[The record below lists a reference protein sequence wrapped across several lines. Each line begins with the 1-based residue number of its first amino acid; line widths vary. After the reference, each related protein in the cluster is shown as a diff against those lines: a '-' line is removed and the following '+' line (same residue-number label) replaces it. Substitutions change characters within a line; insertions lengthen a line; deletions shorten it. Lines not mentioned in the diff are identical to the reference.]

1 MSRVGKLPVAIPAG
15 VSVSIAD
22 NIVTVKGSKGT
33 LTQAL
38 RDEVVVEVKDN
49 EVVVTRKNDEKTSR
63 SFHGL
68 YRQLI
73 ANMIKGVSEGYSK
86 VLLINGVGYRAEVKG
101 SILTLNLGYS
111 TPIEYM
117 IPEGISIVADGP
129 AKLTVSGIN
138 KVRVGQVAAEIR
150 SLRGPEPYKGK
161 GIKYETE
168 TIRRKVGKSRGRLT
182 SERRFPVLQSA
193 HA

>member
-1 MSRVGKLPVAIPAG
+1 M
-15 VSVSIAD
+15 
-22 NIVTVKGSKGT
+22 
-33 LTQAL
+33 

-49 EVVVTRKNDEKTSR
+49 EVVVTRKNDEKASR

-117 IPEGISIVADGP
+117 IPEGISIAADGP

-138 KVRVGQVAAEIR
+138 KARVGQVAAEIR

-168 TIRRKVGKSRGRLT
+168 TIRRKVGKSGGKK
-182 SERRFPVLQSA
+182 
-193 HA
+193 